1 MEEDVLIKIDD
12 NYILVNHQ
20 KIKDNPISTTSKDSM
35 FYSNDNFIT
44 ELRFKVTSEK
54 EYCYMFKKRNQY
66 YVNGYDF
73 RIMTKD
79 KSKVDELFNQIK

>member
-1 MEEDVLIKIDD
+1 MGEDVLIKIDD

-20 KIKDNPISTTSKDSM
+20 KMKDNPISTTYKDSM
-35 FYSNDNFIT
+35 FYSNDDSIT
-44 ELRFKVTSEK
+44 ESKFKVTSEK
-54 EYCYMFKKRNQY
+54 EYCYMFKKGNQY

-79 KSKVDELFNQIK
+79 KSKVDELFNQLK